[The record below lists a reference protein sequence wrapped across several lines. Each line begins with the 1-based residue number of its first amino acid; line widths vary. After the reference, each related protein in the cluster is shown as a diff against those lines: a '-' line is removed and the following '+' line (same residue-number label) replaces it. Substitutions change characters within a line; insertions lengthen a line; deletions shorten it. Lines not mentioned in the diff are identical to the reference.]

1 MFDTSILP
9 PCIARELAREPAA
22 IRDAFERYLEGAAWV
37 VIAAHDAAEAAMLR
51 QHWCRFKK
59 RCNAAGRRDGIA
71 PVRWKGPPRPE
82 WPAVIEPDAEPP
94 SSEPDASAMA
104 AVRWEHGM
112 SSHRPSESR
121 TWVGSGR
128 AGVFRAPYE
137 HTPAQDRRHRAI
149 IAKARG
155 CSPAEVELRRPYSV
169 EDIPEQWRGRPSL
182 EGAGPRGRR

>member
-1 MFDTSILP
+1 MINAQSLP

-22 IRDAFERYLEGAAWV
+22 IRDAFERYLEGAAWI
-37 VIAAHDAAEAAMLR
+37 VIDRARAPMLR

-71 PVRWKGPPRPE
+71 PVRWKGPPLPE
-82 WPAVIEPDAEPP
+82 WPAVVEPDVEPP
-94 SSEPDASAMA
+94 SSEPDDYAS
-104 AVRWEHGM
+104 VRGELGV
-112 SSHRPSESR
+112 SPHRPSESR

-137 HTPAQDRRHRAI
+137 HTAAQDRKHRAL

-155 CSPAEVELRRPYSV
+155 CSPDEVVLRRPYSV